1 MSRTITDLADI
12 GLDELNRT
20 AALQTRVDR
29 KYLATP
35 AEVRTFLGALP
46 ADSRVL
52 TIAGIREFRYVSVY
66 FDTPGQ
72 DSYLA
77 SARGRRRRWKIRER
91 DYLDSG
97 MRWLEVKTCRGDRTV
112 KQRLQIDVA
121 ERGRWS
127 AGDRHEMHRA
137 LSVCGMP
144 SVPLDAL
151 APRLNTSYLR
161 TTLVEPGSG
170 TRVTLDRR
178 LIWTSAD
185 DVRAV
190 RLGELTVVETKSAG
204 MAPGRVDHLLWS
216 IGVRPHRFSKFA
228 TGLAIL
234 EPGLPHN
241 RWHSTIGHLRSRL
254 REGRPETAAA
264 TMRSE
269 SS

>member
-35 AEVRTFLGALP
+35 AEVRTFLVLLP

-97 MRWLEVKTCRGDRTV
+97 MRWLEVKTCRGERTV

-234 EPGLPHN
+234 
-241 RWHSTIGHLRSRL
+241 
-254 REGRPETAAA
+254 GRAAPQPVA
-264 TMRSE
+264 FDHRTSPVTTTRRPP
-269 SS
+269 